1 MERDTGNLINLVDS
15 MISENLS
22 ETLVVNALSDH
33 VGLSKYHLHRV
44 FVAQT
49 GFEIAEYIQRR
60 KMERAMALLK
70 SGSIS
75 VIDTAISVGYE
86 SHSSFSRVFKQSFG
100 VTPSQV
106 LQGIA
111 CTDFVNYKKKR
122 KTELDLPKTKW
133 LYLQEQ
139 RILGLYCRGFE
150 QSSFAKVASETFE
163 VLTKASYFSDY
174 LASKPIGVA
183 LSNPWTDAPEKAEFF
198 CGFLSGLE
206 QGQQSKFEVFVWP
219 EGNYISTTYTGPYHL
234 MWQFISKL
242 HSHWA
247 EHNKVRLATR
257 QVIQRYLNP
266 PQTTPPNLLQT
277 ELYFPVEKME

>member
-1 MERDTGNLINLVDS
+1 MERGAGNLINLVDR
-15 MISENLS
+15 MITKNLS
-22 ETLVVNALSDH
+22 ETLVVNSLSEH
-33 VGLSKYHLHRV
+33 VGLSKFHLHRV

-70 SGSIS
+70 SGDIS
-75 VIDTAISVGYE
+75 VIDAAMSVGYE

-106 LQGIA
+106 LQGRA
-111 CTDFVNYKKKR
+111 CNDFVNYKKKR
-122 KTELDLPKTKW
+122 KTELDLPETNW

-139 RILGLYCRGFE
+139 RISGLYCRGFE
-150 QSSFAKVASETFE
+150 QSSFAKVASETFKE
-163 VLTKASYFSDY
+163 LTEASRFADY
-174 LASKPIGVA
+174 LASEPIGVA
-183 LSNPWTDAPEKAEFF
+183 ISNPWEHEPEKAEFF

-206 QGQQSKFEVFVWP
+206 QDHQSKFEMFVWP

-257 QVIQRYLNP
+257 QVIQRYLSH

-277 ELYFPVEKME
+277 ELYFPVEKIE